1 MAPVLGLLVVV
12 RVKVEVVEDDGV
24 GRGQVDAEPA
34 RPGGQDEDEDLG
46 VFVEVVDQEL
56 SLLNRCLAVQSQVPD
71 KFYLFNQL
79 LNQKVCFNDE
89 GGIPENILVAN
100 GETVKHTCVPV
111 A

>member
-71 KFYLFNQL
+71 IFYLFNQL
-79 LNQKVCFNDE
+79 LNQNDE

-100 GETVKHTCVPV
+100 GETIKHTCVPV

>member
-24 GRGQVDAEPA
+24 GRGQVDTEPA
-34 RPGGQDEDEDLG
+34 SPGGQDEDEDLG

-56 SLLNRCLAVQSQVPD
+56 SFLNRCLAVQSQVPD
-71 KFYLFNQL
+71 IFYLFNQL
-79 LNQKVCFNDE
+79 LNQKVSVNDE
-89 GGIPENILVAN
+89 GIPKNILVAN
-100 GETVKHTCVPV
+100 GEAIKHTCVPV

>member
-24 GRGQVDAEPA
+24 GRGQVDAQTA

-56 SLLNRCLAVQSQVPD
+56 SFLNRCLAVQSQVPD
-71 KFYLFNQL
+71 MYFFKIIIYKIKRFPSMA
-79 LNQKVCFNDE
+79 KGCRK
-89 GGIPENILVAN
+89 ILVAN
-100 GETVKHTCVPV
+100 GEAMKHTCVPL